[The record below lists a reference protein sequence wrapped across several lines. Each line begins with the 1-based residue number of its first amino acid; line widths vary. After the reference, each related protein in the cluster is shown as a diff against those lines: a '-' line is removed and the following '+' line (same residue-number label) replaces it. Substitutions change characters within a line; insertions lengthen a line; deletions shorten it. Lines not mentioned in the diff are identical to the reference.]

1 MTSGNSSYIK
11 GLLLILI
18 AVLVLPFQNTHAQGV
33 DTVLYENFE
42 SAALPE
48 GWNNQHETGTRNW
61 QYQDGGFTKT
71 PEIEG
76 SGHPPYAY
84 EGTTNAL
91 LHYESLNGISTR
103 LVTPPMDLTY
113 KVKPELTFWH
123 AQDERYTYDAFRNDE
138 LRVYYKSAQT
148 ASWQKLAEYTAVV
161 EEWQKRS
168 IQLPDSSLSGN
179 YYIAFEGKTNNGF
192 GVCID
197 QVMVRESEI
206 QSKYVEGI
214 NYQQASTDFV
224 ATRSENNPIVRMDI
238 NIEGNEGTIRLD
250 SLAVTSMNTSD
261 GDLKANGVKLFAA
274 GDTLFSKSR
283 QIAEGRDFIEGKA
296 VFDQIDY
303 EIPRGLSSVWVTYD
317 VKADS
322 SHQTQGH
329 VLDAKIAAHDMVINH
344 EHYPLVFKS
353 PHGSRKIYESVVYE
367 NFETPSDWIFTG
379 EFEVAPPHDPPLG
392 GTFGNPDPARAYEGS
407 RMAGTDIT
415 GQGSTPGDYENNLGS
430 DAYQAVTPMLDLFYY
445 KDIELYFY
453 RWLNVDGLD
462 TVSIDISQDNGQ
474 TWQQVWKNSGAI
486 VMDRWERD
494 HFDLRDDVN
503 RTDSVRLRFSLGGS
517 DDSWPFS
524 GWNLDN
530 IVITGDYVGQDV
542 GISQWLAPSH
552 GCGHRAEEAVRV
564 VVKNYGGDPTR
575 DTIPLA
581 CNFNGGAQVIRDTIF
596 ESIPVGGQLTH
607 TFDQTLDLTNP
618 GWYREVWVQTELPQD
633 EATDNNRLNHPLF
646 IAPTY
651 QPPYSEDFEQNH
663 GYWRTNPDSSIFEW
677 GRPDGE
683 VLDSAASGSKIW
695 ATNLSGPYRINDSSF
710 IKSPCFNFS
719 ETDHPVFEIKIKGE
733 VEKGKDGL
741 ALYYSLDEGTTWKL
755 ASGRGNYPWNGYTSN
770 HIEGLNG
777 PGWDT
782 TTNSWMKAKMMLPR
796 ETAGQANVRFAL
808 VFATDPYNPFEG
820 YGIDDIKIYEAPSDV
835 GVSSMAYPK
844 TSCELSPR
852 IQPKVY
858 VRNDGPDTL
867 SPGEEIPLGMHFN
880 DRSHLL
886 DTLTLQSNLA
896 PGDSTPF
903 TFSRALDMSYGGQY
917 PFQVYT
923 SREDNPYFYG
933 PHSNDTLTDT
943 IAVMGMPRYDMGR
956 VVGTPSPVDTTLDAG
971 AGYASYTW
979 NTGANT
985 RRIDVNSTGW
995 YRVTVE
1001 NDTGCTATDSVK
1013 VVDSDINTGIT
1024 QIITPV
1030 EDACQHDQPLAIE
1043 AEISNMG
1050 LSPLAAGD
1058 TLPLGYQ
1065 INDQA
1070 PVYDSLL
1077 LNDEW
1082 PETGSDSTLNHT
1094 FDQKIDLSRAD
1105 AYRLKFFTNYPSD
1118 YNRGNDTAQILVN
1131 TWGTPDTELQYD
1143 TLITTRADTLT
1154 LDAGAGFE
1162 TYTWQDGTGGQT
1174 FSVQHNRSQWYK
1186 VTVTDGHGCGEDSD
1200 STHIIARDV
1209 GVDSLVYPNS
1219 SCSFT
1224 DSEQARV
1231 QITNYSADS
1240 LLAGALIPVR
1250 LRVDGT
1256 RHRDTL
1262 SLSNPLMPDSSTAFT
1277 LNPAVDLSAEGPH
1290 PIMITTAKEPD
1301 ANPENDSLRR
1311 TIHTWGHPDVEL
1323 TRDVIH
1329 TTLADT
1335 ITLDAGEGF
1344 ESYLW
1349 QDGSTSQTYQV
1360 SRNESAAYS
1369 VQVTGNHGC
1378 GNDSDTVHIYTYNF
1392 GVTELMAPVSDCRL
1406 SSSENLKVQV
1416 KNFSYDTLAAGSP
1429 IPLGYQMEDGT
1440 RHLDTAQLEDQVL
1453 PGQSFT
1459 HIFTDPLDMS
1469 SFKTFRFKLF
1479 TDHRHDVDR
1488 SNDTLLDAVK
1498 AYGYPKFSLNYDT
1511 LYTTRADTVQL
1522 RPNIEENA
1530 YLWQDGST
1538 NPAFDVTRKTSRN
1551 YHLTITD
1558 LHGCSYV
1565 DTARIMT
1572 YDLKADSILNPSTA
1586 CQLSE
1591 NEPLKLRIRNKGA
1604 DTLQEGRKIRL
1615 GYHLNDQP
1623 QVEEKNTLNH
1633 KLYPDSS
1640 FVFTFSDPVD
1650 LSQPGIN
1657 HAFSAY
1663 VAMADDAN
1671 KANDTLQQTI
1681 THYSAPQIDLGP
1693 DTLYTTRPDTL
1704 TLRVDSGYA
1713 HYQWQDGSTGPTYEV
1728 TSREAARYYVEVT
1741 NLKGCQTADTAQISL
1756 TIPDISISRILSP
1769 GNICRQDQP
1778 APVQISLKN
1787 NGNTNIS
1794 RDQTLAVSFRIDNH
1808 HKQHDT
1814 LILKQDLLP
1823 HDSLLFEF
1831 SDSAQLEQQT
1841 DTYKLQLSARMKG
1854 DARPSNNR
1862 TTQTFQIYPV
1872 PELDLGDTIYT
1883 QLPYEIDPGNYYAY
1897 QWQDG
1902 STSETYMA
1910 EHPGK
1915 YRLTVFNQYGC
1926 PARDEIMIFKPT
1938 SYHRPPPKTYSA
1950 KIYPNPARNHMILE
1964 VNASERQTFH
1974 IKLIAN
1980 QGYPVKT
1987 IKKKMKNEQINLN
2000 TSYLPPGVYHLL
2012 IKTRRGSQTMKII
2025 LK

>member
-91 LHYESLNGISTR
+91 LHYESLNGITTR

-820 YGIDDIKIYEAPSDV
+820 
-835 GVSSMAYPK
+835 
-844 TSCELSPR
+844 
-852 IQPKVY
+852 
-858 VRNDGPDTL
+858 
-867 SPGEEIPLGMHFN
+867 
-880 DRSHLL
+880 
-886 DTLTLQSNLA
+886 
-896 PGDSTPF
+896 STPLKAMAS
-903 TFSRALDMSYGGQY
+903 T
-917 PFQVYT
+917 T
-923 SREDNPYFYG
+923 SKY
-933 PHSNDTLTDT
+933 
-943 IAVMGMPRYDMGR
+943 
-956 VVGTPSPVDTTLDAG
+956 
-971 AGYASYTW
+971 
-979 NTGANT
+979 
-985 RRIDVNSTGW
+985 
-995 YRVTVE
+995 
-1001 NDTGCTATDSVK
+1001 
-1013 VVDSDINTGIT
+1013 
-1024 QIITPV
+1024 
-1030 EDACQHDQPLAIE
+1030 
-1043 AEISNMG
+1043 
-1050 LSPLAAGD
+1050 
-1058 TLPLGYQ
+1058 
-1065 INDQA
+1065 
-1070 PVYDSLL
+1070 
-1077 LNDEW
+1077 
-1082 PETGSDSTLNHT
+1082 
-1094 FDQKIDLSRAD
+1094 
-1105 AYRLKFFTNYPSD
+1105 
-1118 YNRGNDTAQILVN
+1118 
-1131 TWGTPDTELQYD
+1131 
-1143 TLITTRADTLT
+1143 
-1154 LDAGAGFE
+1154 
-1162 TYTWQDGTGGQT
+1162 
-1174 FSVQHNRSQWYK
+1174 
-1186 VTVTDGHGCGEDSD
+1186 
-1200 STHIIARDV
+1200 
-1209 GVDSLVYPNS
+1209 
-1219 SCSFT
+1219 
-1224 DSEQARV
+1224 
-1231 QITNYSADS
+1231 
-1240 LLAGALIPVR
+1240 
-1250 LRVDGT
+1250 
-1256 RHRDTL
+1256 
-1262 SLSNPLMPDSSTAFT
+1262 
-1277 LNPAVDLSAEGPH
+1277 
-1290 PIMITTAKEPD
+1290 
-1301 ANPENDSLRR
+1301 
-1311 TIHTWGHPDVEL
+1311 
-1323 TRDVIH
+1323 
-1329 TTLADT
+1329 
-1335 ITLDAGEGF
+1335 
-1344 ESYLW
+1344 
-1349 QDGSTSQTYQV
+1349 
-1360 SRNESAAYS
+1360 
-1369 VQVTGNHGC
+1369 
-1378 GNDSDTVHIYTYNF
+1378 
-1392 GVTELMAPVSDCRL
+1392 
-1406 SSSENLKVQV
+1406 
-1416 KNFSYDTLAAGSP
+1416 
-1429 IPLGYQMEDGT
+1429 T
-1440 RHLDTAQLEDQVL
+1440 RHL
-1453 PGQSFT
+1453 P
-1459 HIFTDPLDMS
+1459 M
-1469 SFKTFRFKLF
+1469 
-1479 TDHRHDVDR
+1479 
-1488 SNDTLLDAVK
+1488 
-1498 AYGYPKFSLNYDT
+1498 
-1511 LYTTRADTVQL
+1511 
-1522 RPNIEENA
+1522 
-1530 YLWQDGST
+1530 WGS
-1538 NPAFDVTRKTSRN
+1538 PRW
-1551 YHLTITD
+1551 
-1558 LHGCSYV
+1558 
-1565 DTARIMT
+1565 
-1572 YDLKADSILNPSTA
+1572 
-1586 CQLSE
+1586 
-1591 NEPLKLRIRNKGA
+1591 
-1604 DTLQEGRKIRL
+1604 
-1615 GYHLNDQP
+1615 
-1623 QVEEKNTLNH
+1623 
-1633 KLYPDSS
+1633 
-1640 FVFTFSDPVD
+1640 
-1650 LSQPGIN
+1650 
-1657 HAFSAY
+1657 
-1663 VAMADDAN
+1663 
-1671 KANDTLQQTI
+1671 
-1681 THYSAPQIDLGP
+1681 
-1693 DTLYTTRPDTL
+1693 L
-1704 TLRVDSGYA
+1704 TLK
-1713 HYQWQDGSTGPTYEV
+1713 P
-1728 TSREAARYYVEVT
+1728 
-1741 NLKGCQTADTAQISL
+1741 
-1756 TIPDISISRILSP
+1756 
-1769 GNICRQDQP
+1769 P
-1778 APVQISLKN
+1778 AN
-1787 NGNTNIS
+1787 
-1794 RDQTLAVSFRIDNH
+1794 
-1808 HKQHDT
+1808 
-1814 LILKQDLLP
+1814 
-1823 HDSLLFEF
+1823 
-1831 SDSAQLEQQT
+1831 
-1841 DTYKLQLSARMKG
+1841 
-1854 DARPSNNR
+1854 
-1862 TTQTFQIYPV
+1862 
-1872 PELDLGDTIYT
+1872 
-1883 QLPYEIDPGNYYAY
+1883 
-1897 QWQDG
+1897 
-1902 STSETYMA
+1902 
-1910 EHPGK
+1910 
-1915 YRLTVFNQYGC
+1915 
-1926 PARDEIMIFKPT
+1926 
-1938 SYHRPPPKTYSA
+1938 
-1950 KIYPNPARNHMILE
+1950 
-1964 VNASERQTFH
+1964 
-1974 IKLIAN
+1974 
-1980 QGYPVKT
+1980 
-1987 IKKKMKNEQINLN
+1987 
-2000 TSYLPPGVYHLL
+2000 
-2012 IKTRRGSQTMKII
+2012 
-2025 LK
+2025 